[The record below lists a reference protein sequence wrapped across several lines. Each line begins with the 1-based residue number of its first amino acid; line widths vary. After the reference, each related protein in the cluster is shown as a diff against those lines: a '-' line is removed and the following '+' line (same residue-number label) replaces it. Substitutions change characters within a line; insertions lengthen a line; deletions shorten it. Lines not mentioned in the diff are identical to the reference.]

1 MSELESQEQ
10 PDPSQAWFWTKRSQ
24 RMEREAD
31 EAIAAGRVRTYDD
44 VEAFLANLEASAC
57 SPDKI

>member
-1 MSELESQEQ
+1 
-10 PDPSQAWFWTKRSQ
+10 
-24 RMEREAD
+24 MEREAD